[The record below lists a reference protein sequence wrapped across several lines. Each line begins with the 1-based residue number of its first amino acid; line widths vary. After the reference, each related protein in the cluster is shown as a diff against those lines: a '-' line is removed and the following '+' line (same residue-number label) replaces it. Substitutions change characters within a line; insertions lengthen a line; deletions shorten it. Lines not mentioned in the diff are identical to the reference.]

1 MGHPKLMQ
9 DAGLSL
15 YMNMYIY
22 IAIYI
27 NLFTAMFHCQRLS
40 DSKLRTPW
48 ASNIL
53 WLPNSKPG
61 MHPIFGSAHWLRTR
75 LFQCTESWFA
85 KSEIQK
91 NSWTINKKTEMADQA
106 VQLFWAFH
114 SFGFQVSHKQQV
126 QNCLKVNCQVNYT
139 KQWFRGL
146 KKTIVKR
153 QLWRRMLRLG
163 SNIRIQETTFR
174 GWLIGIPRMDYDH
187 PEQIKDTMPL
197 MPDV

>member
-91 NSWTINKKTEMADQA
+91 NSWTIKKNRNGWPSRSTLLSFSFIWFPSQSQTTSSKLSQSKLPG
-106 VQLFWAFH
+106 QLYQTMVSRSKENHRKTPTLAANVAAWEQH
-114 SFGFQVSHKQQV
+114 SHPRNHFS
-126 QNCLKVNCQVNYT
+126 
-139 KQWFRGL
+139 
-146 KKTIVKR
+146 
-153 QLWRRMLRLG
+153 RLVD
-163 SNIRIQETTFR
+163 RD
-174 GWLIGIPRMDYDH
+174 P
-187 PEQIKDTMPL
+187 
-197 MPDV
+197 